1 MSTLQSR
8 ILSAAL
14 ALFVGSVG
22 AYTMLLGLSPE
33 LATEPLGL
41 VLLGAAVVFALL
53 TVVGTVRQGG
63 QVARAVIGLAVL
75 GVLMAALVYGSIWFF
90 TIYQA

>member
-1 MSTLQSR
+1 MSTQQSR
-8 ILSAAL
+8 ILNMAL

-22 AYTMLLGLSPE
+22 AYTMLLGLRPE

-41 VLLGAAVVFALL
+41 VLLGAAAVFALL
-53 TVVGTVRQGG
+53 TVIGTMRLGG
-63 QVARAVIGLAVL
+63 QVGRAVIGLVVL